1 MAEQRTAGGV
11 EYELT
16 RKRVKNLNLRVRPNG
31 TVAASAPLRMPQAQ
45 VDAFVAGRA
54 GWVQKAK
61 QAMAA
66 REAAQSR
73 PTPTKQECLTL
84 FEPVSERVFPYFKEV
99 LGGQR
104 PTLAVRNMRT
114 RWGSCHVQKKKIT
127 LASTLALASPAAIE
141 YVVVH
146 EYCHFVHPNHQKDFW
161 ALVGRLLPDY
171 KARRALLKALPGD
184 NADKG

>member
-1 MAEQRTAGGV
+1 MAEQRIAGGV
-11 EYELT
+11 EYELA

-31 TVAASAPLRMPQAQ
+31 TVAASAPLRMPLAQ
-45 VDAFVAGRA
+45 VDAFVAARA
-54 GWVQKAK
+54 EWVLRAR

-66 REAAQSR
+66 RQAAQSR
-73 PTPTKQECLTL
+73 PTPTKAQCMAL

-104 PTLAVRNMRT
+104 PTLTVRDMHS

-127 LASTLALASPAAIE
+127 LASSLALAAPAAIE

-146 EYCHFVHPNHQKDFW
+146 EYCHFVHPNHQAGFW
-161 ALVGRLLPDY
+161 ALVGSILPDY
-171 KARRALLKALPGD
+171 KARRALLKQLPGD